1 MTTALVTNSGR
12 STWFLGVLMLGMTS
26 AALVVILQ
34 HIIRRQRR
42 SGGFED

>member
-1 MTTALVTNSGR
+1 
-12 STWFLGVLMLGMTS
+12 MTS

-34 HIIRRQRR
+34 QIIRRHRH